1 MWKSFPR
8 MPFVWSLFL
17 SEVHGAVEH
26 DGLKNDE
33 VMALQTFDISH
44 VNNLEMHFRWD
55 FKDFVLQPG
64 VMVFREKQTSISLSI
79 LAFQYN
85 VWETA

>member
-26 DGLKNDE
+26 DGLKNDQE
-33 VMALQTFDISH
+33 VMALQTFNISH
-44 VNNLEMHFRWD
+44 VNNLKRGILGWD
-55 FKDFVLQPG
+55 LKDFLLQPG
-64 VMVFREKQTSISLSI
+64 VMVFSEK
-79 LAFQYN
+79 
-85 VWETA
+85 